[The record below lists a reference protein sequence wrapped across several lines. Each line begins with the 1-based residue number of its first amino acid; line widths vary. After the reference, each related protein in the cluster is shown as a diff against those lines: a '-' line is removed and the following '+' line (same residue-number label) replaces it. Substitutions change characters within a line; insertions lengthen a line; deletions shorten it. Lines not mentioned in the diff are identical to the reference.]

1 MRTLQLV
8 VLAAAAVAVP
18 AFAQTAAPAPAA
30 APAAKA
36 PAAAPAVVKTPAGG
50 TVKAVQP
57 GLFEVAGPRV
67 NEVMG
72 AGIQK
77 ITAALGR
84 QLLRLAEE
92 REAGSVH
99 DHDRHAGRRRD
110 DHRAGIQRGQ
120 QGRLPGLD
128 RDGGQVRDRPYQRQ
142 QALDGRLGPLT
153 ATEAPTAVQ
162 RSRMGKAIAKPPV
175 RAGGFALPPG
185 ANGRRHGISYCFS
198 NDN

>member
-30 APAAKA
+30 APAAN
-36 PAAAPAVVKTPAGG
+36 GG

-77 ITAALGR
+77 ITAAPG
-84 QLLRLAEE
+84 QGLRSIRVQSPWGDSFFGWPKNVKPVPFTITIGTPAGGATITAPGFN
-92 REAGSVH
+92 EANKA
-99 DHDRHAGRRRD
+99 D
-110 DHRAGIQRGQ
+110 
-120 QGRLPGLD
+120 
-128 RDGGQVRDRPYQRQ
+128 YQ
-142 QALDGRLGPLT
+142 ASIET
-153 ATEAPTAVQ
+153 VA
-162 RSRMGKAIAKPPV
+162 KFAIA
-175 RAGGFALPPG
+175 
-185 ANGRRHGISYCFS
+185 HT
-198 NDN
+198 NDNRRWMEGSGR

>member
-77 ITAALGR
+77 ITAATGQGIR
-84 QLLRLAEE
+84 SIRVQSPWGDSYFGWPKNIKPVAFTITMGTP
-92 REAGSVH
+92 AGGATIS
-99 DHDRHAGRRRD
+99 A
-110 DHRAGIQRGQ
+110 
-120 QGRLPGLD
+120 PGFKNENAAD
-128 RDGGQVRDRPYQRQ
+128 YKAAID
-142 QALDGRLGPLT
+142 
-153 ATEAPTAVQ
+153 AVAK
-162 RSRMGKAIAKPPV
+162 KAIAQT
-175 RAGGFALPPG
+175 
-185 ANGRRHGISYCFS
+185 
-198 NDN
+198 NDNKNWMTSGGQ

>member
-77 ITAALGR
+77 ITAAPG
-84 QLLRLAEE
+84 QGLRSIRVQSPWGDSFFGWPKNVKPVPFTITIGTPAGGATITAPGFN
-92 REAGSVH
+92 EANKA
-99 DHDRHAGRRRD
+99 D
-110 DHRAGIQRGQ
+110 
-120 QGRLPGLD
+120 
-128 RDGGQVRDRPYQRQ
+128 YQ
-142 QALDGRLGPLT
+142 ASIET
-153 ATEAPTAVQ
+153 VA
-162 RSRMGKAIAKPPV
+162 KFAIA
-175 RAGGFALPPG
+175 
-185 ANGRRHGISYCFS
+185 HT
-198 NDN
+198 NDNRRWMEGSGR